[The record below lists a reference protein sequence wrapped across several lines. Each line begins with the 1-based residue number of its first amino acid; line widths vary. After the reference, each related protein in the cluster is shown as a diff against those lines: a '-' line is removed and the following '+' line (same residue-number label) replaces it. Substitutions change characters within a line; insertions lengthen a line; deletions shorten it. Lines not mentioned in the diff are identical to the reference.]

1 MISTFDTL
9 LERHDK
15 ESGMMAAAMAKG
27 ELLEVARSCALH
39 FASQN
44 YSGTCTSD
52 DVAGEM
58 QRRGYDYTE
67 LGNAAGSIFKGKQW
81 AFTGSYTASKRPA
94 AHKRDIKIW
103 RLI

>member
-1 MISTFDTL
+1 MNTLFDAL
-9 LERHDK
+9 LERHNKD
-15 ESGMMAAAMAKG
+15 SGMMAAVMAKG

-39 FASQN
+39 LVSQHPFN
-44 YSGTCTSD
+44 SCTSD

-81 AFTGSYTASKRPA
+81 EFTGRYIPSKRPT

-103 RLI
+103 RLK